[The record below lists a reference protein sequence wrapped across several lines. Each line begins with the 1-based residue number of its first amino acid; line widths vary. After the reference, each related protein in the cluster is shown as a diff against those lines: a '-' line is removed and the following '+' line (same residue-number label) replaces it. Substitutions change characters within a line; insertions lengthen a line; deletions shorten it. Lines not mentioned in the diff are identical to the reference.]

1 MKKNHHYDEINL
13 DDLIFNLWKNR
24 IKIIVITATFIIL
37 GFLYFNF
44 SNKAYESSTNIKP
57 ISTFENQKYE
67 LFNSFV
73 EEKESGENE
82 NENENKN
89 ENENAKSV
97 LKINRNILLGLF
109 INKIRTE
116 ELIEKSIRKFQL
128 VNKDNFKD
136 ENEYEEA
143 IKRTAILII
152 DQITP
157 PLKNEKDKSRD
168 APYWKFNFKV
178 TDIEKWKSFLKYIE
192 KQANE
197 EIRQSL
203 LNKFDTE
210 IKIIEISSKFK
221 IEDIEQ
227 NIINALDD
235 YKTSIINRL
244 AFLKEQA
251 EIARTLNIAKNTL
264 EAENFRSD
272 NTVITNIKSESS
284 YYLKGYEMIE
294 KEISLINSRSNEK
307 AFISN
312 LLELE
317 KNKRSILQNK
327 KIERFKSLFNETPI
341 NNINNFKAARIDY
354 VATEY
359 KNQKSLS
366 KILII
371 SAIVGLI
378 ISLMYIFLNSVIG
391 SRK

>member
-1 MKKNHHYDEINL
+1 MKKKFNDNEIDL
-13 DDLIFNLWKNR
+13 ADLIFNLWNNK
-24 IKIIVITATFIIL
+24 IKIIVITASCIIL
-37 GFLYFNF
+37 GFLYFNSF
-44 SNKAYESSTNIKP
+44 EKNFLATTNIKP
-57 ISTFENQKYE
+57 ISAFEAEKYD
-67 LFNSFV
+67 LFNSL
-73 EEKESGENE
+73 SGEGI
-82 NENENKN
+82 
-89 ENENAKSV
+89 V
-97 LKINRNILLGLF
+97 KINSKSLYDLF
-109 INKIRTE
+109 LNKIRTE
-116 ELIEKSIRKFQL
+116 EIIGEAIVKFDLI
-128 VNKDNFKD
+128 NKDKFKKQ
-136 ENEYEEA
+136 ETFNEEV
-143 IKRTAILII
+143 KKTTILII
-152 DQITP
+152 DQMLP
-157 PLKNEKDKSRD
+157 PINNEKNIKENNPNWRYNFIIDNKKNWRYFLEFVEEKANKEIRLALID
-168 APYWKFNFKV
+168 KFNTQIK
-178 TDIEKWKSFLKYIE
+178 ILE
-192 KQANE
+192 
-197 EIRQSL
+197 
-203 LNKFDTE
+203 FDT
-210 IKIIEISSKFK
+210 KFK
-221 IEDIEQ
+221 LEDIEQ

-272 NTVITNIKSESS
+272 NAIITNIKSESS

-294 KEISLINSRSNEK
+294 KEISLINSRRSNEK

-378 ISLMYIFLNSVIG
+378 ISLMYVFLNSVIG

>member
-1 MKKNHHYDEINL
+1 MKKKFKDDEIDL
-13 DDLIFNLWKNR
+13 ADLIFNLWNNK
-24 IKIIVITATFIIL
+24 IKIIVITASCIIL
-37 GFLYFNF
+37 GFLYFNSLEKNF
-44 SNKAYESSTNIKP
+44 LATTNIKP
-57 ISTFENQKYE
+57 ISAFEAEKYD
-67 LFNSFV
+67 LFNSL
-73 EEKESGENE
+73 SGEGI
-82 NENENKN
+82 
-89 ENENAKSV
+89 V
-97 LKINRNILLGLF
+97 KINSKSLYDLF
-109 INKIRTE
+109 LNKIRTE
-116 ELIEKSIRKFQL
+116 EIIREAIVKFDLI
-128 VNKDNFKD
+128 NKDKFKKQ
-136 ENEYEEA
+136 ETFNEEV
-143 IKRTAILII
+143 KKTTILII
-152 DQITP
+152 DQMLP
-157 PLKNEKDKSRD
+157 PINNEKNIKENNPNWRYNFIIDNKKNWRYFLEFVEEKANKEIRLALID
-168 APYWKFNFKV
+168 KFNTQIK
-178 TDIEKWKSFLKYIE
+178 ILE
-192 KQANE
+192 
-197 EIRQSL
+197 
-203 LNKFDTE
+203 FDT
-210 IKIIEISSKFK
+210 KFK
-221 IEDIEQ
+221 LEDVEQ

-272 NTVITNIKSESS
+272 NAIITNIKSESS

-354 VATEY
+354 VATAY

-378 ISLMYIFLNSVIG
+378 ISLMYVFLNSVIG

>member
-1 MKKNHHYDEINL
+1 MKKKFNDNEIDL
-13 DDLIFNLWKNR
+13 ADLIFNLWNNK
-24 IKIIVITATFIIL
+24 IKIIVITASCIIL
-37 GFLYFNF
+37 GFLYFNSF
-44 SNKAYESSTNIKP
+44 EKNFLATTNIKP
-57 ISTFENQKYE
+57 ISAFEAEKYD
-67 LFNSFV
+67 LFNSL
-73 EEKESGENE
+73 SGEGI
-82 NENENKN
+82 
-89 ENENAKSV
+89 V
-97 LKINRNILLGLF
+97 KINSKSLYDLF
-109 INKIRTE
+109 LNKIRTE
-116 ELIEKSIRKFQL
+116 EIIGEAIVKFDLI
-128 VNKDNFKD
+128 NKDKFKKQ
-136 ENEYEEA
+136 ETFNEEV
-143 IKRTAILII
+143 KKTTILII
-152 DQITP
+152 DQMLP
-157 PLKNEKDKSRD
+157 PINNEKNIKENNPNWRYNFIIDNKKNWRYFLEFVEEKANKEIRLALID
-168 APYWKFNFKV
+168 KFNTQIK
-178 TDIEKWKSFLKYIE
+178 ILE
-192 KQANE
+192 
-197 EIRQSL
+197 
-203 LNKFDTE
+203 FDT
-210 IKIIEISSKFK
+210 KFK
-221 IEDIEQ
+221 LEDVEQ

-272 NTVITNIKSESS
+272 NAIITNIKSESS

-294 KEISLINSRSNEK
+294 KEISLINSRRSNEK

-378 ISLMYIFLNSVIG
+378 ISLMYVFLNSVIG